1 MERMSETTPIV
12 VGALRITEVA
22 TMLTDF
28 AIAGICVGLAVATL
42 HAAEQSRGDLAQR
55 IWAASFVFAAVA
67 AAIGGV
73 VHGFA
78 LHMMPT
84 TKDKLWKATQYV
96 MGLAGLAIFASAVV
110 AFTAGATRTLL
121 IGLAAAK
128 FVAYVAVA
136 RRRDDYT
143 IVVADYGTS
152 MIALCALALVGWART
167 GAAAA
172 PWLIAGV
179 MISVVA
185 AVIQLRK
192 VSPHR
197 RFNHNDLYHVV
208 QIMALY
214 LFYRGGI
221 LLGDR

>member
-1 MERMSETTPIV
+1 MTV
-12 VGALRITEVA
+12 AGVRITEVA

-28 AIAGICVGLAVATL
+28 AIAGICIALTIATVHRAEPSGDVA
-42 HAAEQSRGDLAQR
+42 QQ
-55 IWAASFVFAAVA
+55 IWAASFAFAAVA

-78 LHMMPT
+78 LHLALA
-84 TKDKLWKATQYV
+84 TKAALWKSTQYV
-96 MGLAGLAIFASAVV
+96 MGLTGLAIFASAVV
-110 AFTAGATRTLL
+110 AFTGGTTETWL

-128 FVAYVAVA
+128 FAAYAVMV
-136 RRRDDYT
+136 RRRDDYA

-167 GAAAA
+167 GAVAA

-179 MISVVA
+179 VVSAVA
-185 AVIQLRK
+185 AFFQVKK
-192 VSPHR
+192 VSPHP

-208 QIMALY
+208 QIAALY
-214 LFYRGGI
+214 LFYRGG
-221 LLGDR
+221 LLLVDH